1 MKQEFYNEYR
11 KQVTDYILRGETLF
25 TTSLREASQ
34 LALRF
39 KTYHY
44 EMFTYEWNSEKGYN
58 EFNFIGYGVLKK

>member
-1 MKQEFYNEYR
+1 MKTQYYNEYR

-25 TTSLREASQ
+25 TSNLREALE

-44 EMFTYEWNSEKGYN
+44 EMFTIEKN
-58 EFNFIGYGVLKK
+58 ELKFIGYGVPRN